1 MAHIV
6 MCRLCKKRF
15 DTETEEAVIIGKQ
28 SYYHKACYED
38 WKRNKDDA
46 KGNMSSEFWYEAMV
60 DYLYRDAKVSL
71 DFFKV
76 KSQWNNF
83 IKANKD
89 MTPKGIYFAIRYF
102 YDIQKGNPEK
112 AQGGIGIV
120 KSIYNESAQYWIDR
134 ENKKAGT
141 LEAIIEQIKSR
152 EARPVQT
159 IQKRKEDK
167 KDKSKWKLD
176 DI

>member
-38 WKRNKDDA
+38 WKKNKDDA
-46 KGNMSSEFWYEAMV
+46 KGTMSAEFWYEAMI

-71 DFFKV
+71 DFMKLQ
-76 KSQWNNF
+76 SQWTNF
-83 IKANKD
+83 IKPGNN
-89 MTPKGIYFAIRYF
+89 MTPKGIYFTVRYF
-102 YDIQKGNPEK
+102 YDVQKGDPSK

-120 KSIYNESAQYWIDR
+120 KSIYNESAQYWVDR
-134 ENKKAGT
+134 ENRREGT

-152 EARPVQT
+152 DARP
-159 IQKRKEDK
+159 IQKILQRERR
-167 KDKSKWKLD
+167 KDKSKFKLD

>member
-38 WKRNKDDA
+38 WKKNKDDA
-46 KGNMSSEFWYEAMV
+46 KGNMSAEFWYEAMV

-71 DFFKV
+71 DFTKLQ
-76 KSQWNNF
+76 SQWTNFTKPGNN
-83 IKANKD
+83 
-89 MTPKGIYFAIRYF
+89 MTPKGIYFTVRYF
-102 YDIQKGNPEK
+102 YDVQKGDPTK

-120 KSIYNESAQYWIDR
+120 KTIYNESAQYWVDR
-134 ENKKAGT
+134 ENRRAGT

-152 EARPVQT
+152 DARPVQK
-159 IQKRKEDK
+159 ILQRERK
-167 KDKSKWKLD
+167 KDKSKFKLD